1 MILSSKI
8 HGLHIYET
16 DSGKIQPGDEVML
29 AVDQQWKR
37 TEGSFSIQ
45 VFNSAGKLCS
55 HLAAEDAETVGN
67 LLSSGADLKARVPAN
82 ACRRGG
88 RHGKEIAVTISK

>member
-1 MILSSKI
+1 MIISSKI
-8 HGLHIYET
+8 RGLHVYET

-45 VFNSAGKLCS
+45 VFNSAGKLCG
-55 HLAAEDAETVGN
+55 HLA
-67 LLSSGADLKARVPAN
+67 LLIYIIVF
-82 ACRRGG
+82 
-88 RHGKEIAVTISK
+88 

>member
-37 TEGSFSIQ
+37 IEGSFTTPT
-45 VFNSAGKLCS
+45 
-55 HLAAEDAETVGN
+55 E
-67 LLSSGADLKARVPAN
+67 
-82 ACRRGG
+82 
-88 RHGKEIAVTISK
+88 